1 MISPI
6 SSTHVTQPELSAKAA
21 VPQQPAPTHAAA
33 PSDTISVSAAAHKA
47 AASAGDVDHDGD
59 SR

>member
-6 SSTHVTQPELSAKAA
+6 SSTQVAQPELSAKVAA
-21 VPQQPAPTHAAA
+21 PQQPAPTYSAA
-33 PSDTISVSAAAHKA
+33 PGDTVTVSAAAHKA